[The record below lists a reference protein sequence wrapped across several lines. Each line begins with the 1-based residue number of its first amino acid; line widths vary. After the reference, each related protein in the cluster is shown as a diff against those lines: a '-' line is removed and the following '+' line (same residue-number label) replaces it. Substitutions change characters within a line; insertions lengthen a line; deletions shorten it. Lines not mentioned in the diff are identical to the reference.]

1 LKTSKLCSFDCL
13 YWYRQGD
20 RDKTRAVYERA
31 VEFLGEDANDE
42 KLFISFAKFEER
54 CKEFERARAIYKY
67 ALDHI
72 PKKEAQELYKMWISF
87 EKKNGDR

>member
-1 LKTSKLCSFDCL
+1 MKEQLK
-13 YWYRQGD
+13 
-20 RDKTRAVYERA
+20 
-31 VEFLGEDANDE
+31 FLGETQMTKNCSSLLQNL
-42 KLFISFAKFEER
+42 KKN
-54 CKEFERARAIYKY
+54 ARSLREQGPIYKY